1 MTEARTGTDRV
12 MRLRNPDRR
21 GIEIVALIISVILV
35 LVVALVVVDAL
46 HVH

>member
-1 MTEARTGTDRV
+1 